1 MLSSIICIKSKI
13 NSEKNNAKGKNY
25 CALCKE
31 KPLLKKIWKGKKKQK
46 KKIQNL
52 SKIFLD
58 RCNV

>member
-13 NSEKNNAKGKNY
+13 NNEKNNAKGKNY

-31 KPLLKKIWKGKKKQK
+31 KPFLKKTLKRLKKFK
-46 KKIQNL
+46 KNKNL
-52 SKIFLD
+52 SKLFLD